1 MKLSRLNMNIK
12 QVKQTVIF
20 RAAIIVSL
28 LISVP
33 RILSF
38 YDITDQISEDLVSIS
53 PKDIGLRF
61 LAVLTFSWAILQFNT
76 NTRFRYAN
84 WSKSA
89 QWFATIVINLIILI
103 VAVELLL
110 FVYPILI
117 KQTIEGLEAS
127 LFYIIYSLVLLVL
140 FFLSGIL
147 RYQIVHREDTI
158 EKELLKQQSLENEL
172 TALRN
177 QINPHFLFNSLNSL
191 NSLVRENDDATKF
204 INKLSFMYRYILQSS
219 DRNMVTLQEELKFL
233 ESYIYLIKTRYRE
246 RFFIE
251 INIDDSLLNKCIP
264 PLGIQV
270 LVENAVKHN
279 EISENN
285 PLTVKVYT
293 ENDFI
298 CVENEIKPRLTLAE
312 GTGNG
317 LSNLNK
323 RLYLLK
329 KQHISISDSD
339 NIFKVK
345 YSLN

>member
-1 MKLSRLNMNIK
+1 MNIK
-12 QVKQTVIF
+12 QVKQTVII

-33 RILSF
+33 RVLSF
-38 YDITDQISEDLVSIS
+38 YDITDQISDDLVSIS

-61 LAVLTFSWAILQFNT
+61 LAILIFSWVLLQFNT
-76 NTRFRYAN
+76 NTRFIYNKTSLLFR
-84 WSKSA
+84 WVV
-89 QWFATIVINLIILI
+89 TILI
-103 VAVELLL
+103 NIVLWFVAVKILLY
-110 FVYPILI
+110 VYPLLI
-117 KQTIEGLEAS
+117 GQTIEGLEAD
-127 LFYIIYSLVLLVL
+127 LFYIIYFVVVLVL

-147 RYQIVHREDTI
+147 RYQIIHREDTI

-191 NSLVRENDDATKF
+191 NSLVRENDDATQF

-219 DRNMVTLQEELKFL
+219 DRNMVTLKEELKFL
-233 ESYIYLIKTRYRE
+233 DSYIYLIKTRYRE

-251 INIDDSLLNKCIP
+251 INIDDSLLSKCIP
-264 PLGIQV
+264 PLGLQV

-279 EISENN
+279 EISASN
-285 PLTVKVYT
+285 PLTVNVYT
-293 ENDFI
+293 DNGFI
-298 CVENEIKPRLTLAE
+298 CVENEIRPRLTLAE

-317 LSNLNK
+317 LSNLDK
-323 RLYLLK
+323 RLFLLK
-329 KQHISISDSD
+329 KQHITISDTD
-339 NIFKVK
+339 NVFKVK